1 VRHEPAPQRVQN
13 SLFFLQGKFEVTM
26 IGVPDFPKQRLMT
39 LLNDFDISRQHHPGF
54 PQSELVR
61 ELNGHP
67 VKKLVRQE

>member
-1 VRHEPAPQRVQN
+1 
-13 SLFFLQGKFEVTM
+13 M